1 MAPILDLE
9 NVHCGY
15 GKIKIVFG
23 VSLRLEE
30 KEIAVVA
37 GPNGSGK
44 STLVKAVVHLVDI
57 TEGRIRF
64 EGNDITEASPETIC
78 AGGIGYVPQRH
89 NIFRALSIE
98 ENLEMGALAMRAAE
112 RRGALQTMYRLF
124 PILEERKAERADT
137 LSGGERQMLAIAR
150 ALIAKPRLLILD
162 EPTAALAP
170 KIIKDVMQKV
180 LEIRESGVTILLVEQ
195 NLRSA
200 IEIADK
206 GLIMASGTMV
216 FEGSRAEMLESDHIA
231 ELYFGG
237 RKLGSP
243 ASGLAAGAPSSP
255 GTPQ

>member
-1 MAPILDLE
+1 MPPLLELE

-23 VSLRLEE
+23 VSMVLQE
-30 KEIAVVA
+30 KEIAVIA

-44 STLVKAVVHLVDI
+44 STLVKAVVKLVDV

-64 EGNDITEASPETIC
+64 AGNDITDESPEDIC
-78 AGGIGYVPQRH
+78 TAGIGYVPQRN
-89 NIFRALSIE
+89 NIFRSLSIE
-98 ENLEMGALAMRAAE
+98 ENLEMGSLAMKAAE
-112 RRGALQTMYRLF
+112 RREAIEGMFRLF
-124 PILEERKAERADT
+124 PLLRERRAERADT

-170 KIIKDVMQKV
+170 KIIKEVMHKV
-180 LEIRESGVTILLVEQ
+180 LEIRDTGVTILLVEQ

-206 GLIMASGTMV
+206 GLIMASGTTV
-216 FEGSRAEMLESDHIA
+216 FEGSKAEMLQSDHIA
-231 ELYFGG
+231 QLYFGG
-237 RKLGSP
+237 KKLVGSEP
-243 ASGLAAGAPSSP
+243 ALSLRPSSSP
-255 GTPQ
+255 DTPR

>member
-1 MAPILDLE
+1 MPALLELE

-23 VSLRLEE
+23 VSLALQE
-30 KEIAVVA
+30 KEIAVIA

-44 STLVKAVVHLVDI
+44 STLVKAVVKLVDV

-64 EGNDITEASPETIC
+64 AGNDITDESPEDIC
-78 AGGIGYVPQRH
+78 SAGIGYVPQRN
-89 NIFRALSIE
+89 NIFRSLSIE
-98 ENLEMGALAMRAAE
+98 ENLEMGSLAMKAAE
-112 RRGALQTMYRLF
+112 RREAIQGMYRLF
-124 PILEERKAERADT
+124 PLLQERRAERADT

-170 KIIKDVMQKV
+170 KIIKEVMRKIV
-180 LEIRESGVTILLVEQ
+180 EIRDTGVTILLVEQ

-200 IEIADK
+200 IEIADR
-206 GLIMASGTMV
+206 GLIMTSGAMV
-216 FEGSRAEMLESDHIA
+216 FEGTKAEMLQSDRIA

-237 RKLGSP
+237 RKLVGSGP
-243 ASGLAAGAPSSP
+243 SPGVPPPSSL

>member
-1 MAPILDLE
+1 MPPILELDNL
-9 NVHCGY
+9 HCGY

-23 VSLRLEE
+23 VSLSLQE

-57 TEGRIRF
+57 TEGRVRF
-64 EGNDITEASPETIC
+64 EGKDITDDSPEEIC
-78 AGGIGYVPQRH
+78 SGGIGYVPQRN

-98 ENLEMGALAMRAAE
+98 ENLEMGSLAMKAAE
-112 RRGALQTMYRLF
+112 RRDAIQGMYRLF
-124 PILEERKAERADT
+124 PLLEERRAERADT

-170 KIIKDVMQKV
+170 KIIKEVMHKV
-180 LEIRESGVTILLVEQ
+180 LEIRDTGVTILLVEQ

-200 IEIADK
+200 IEIADR
-206 GLIMASGTMV
+206 GLNMTSGAMV
-216 FEGSRAEMLESDHIA
+216 CEGSKAEMLQSDHIA
-231 ELYFGG
+231 QLYFGG
-237 RKLGSP
+237 RKLMDSAPQGGPS
-243 ASGLAAGAPSSP
+243 APSSP
-255 GTPQ
+255 GTPR

>member
-1 MAPILDLE
+1 MPPILELE
-9 NVHCGY
+9 DIHCGY

-23 VSLRLEE
+23 VPLSLQA

-44 STLVKAVVHLVDI
+44 STLVTAVVHLVDI
-57 TEGRIRF
+57 TEGRVRF
-64 EGNDITEASPETIC
+64 EGNDITEESPEAIC
-78 AGGIGYVPQRH
+78 SGGIGYVPQRN

-98 ENLEMGALAMRAAE
+98 ENLEMGSLAMKAAE
-112 RRGALQTMYRLF
+112 RREAIQGMYRLF
-124 PILEERKAERADT
+124 PLLEERRAERADT

-170 KIIKDVMQKV
+170 KIIKDLMHKV
-180 LEIRESGVTILLVEQ
+180 LEIRDTGVTILLVEQ

-206 GLIMASGTMV
+206 GLIMTSGAMV
-216 FEGSRAEMLESDHIA
+216 FEGTKAEMLESDRIA

-237 RKLGSP
+237 QKLGRRP
-243 ASGLAAGAPSSP
+243 PRPEAAPSSP